1 MIQVKHE
8 SPDNG
13 PPYEPCCFCF
23 QPTPFWFELRDVAC
37 CQACAGT
44 AMEDQVPFK
53 DEWFKRIGAKEEY
66 ERKIRKL
73 VAPKK

>member
-1 MIQVKHE
+1 
-8 SPDNG
+8 
-13 PPYEPCCFCF
+13 
-23 QPTPFWFELRDVAC
+23 
-37 CQACAGT
+37 
-44 AMEDQVPFK
+44 MEDQVPFK